1 MKKQKPK
8 VEIDYTP
15 YHVRQQAWYMS
26 LLKFYKNIEYNDNIY
41 TDFATKLFAG
51 KINPKIL
58 KQLDSLRRKHN
69 QQEKKKWEDIKRKGA
84 TRVGLSFRNIYRSK
98 DGRTR

>member
-26 LLKFYKNIEYNDNIY
+26 LLKFYKNIEYDDKIY

-51 KINPKIL
+51 KIDQKIL

-69 QQEKKKWEDIKRKGA
+69 QQEKKMGRHKTKGCNSC
-84 TRVGLSFRNIYRSK
+84 RFKLPKYI
-98 DGRTR
+98 

>member
-26 LLKFYKNIEYNDNIY
+26 LLKFYKNIEYDDKIY

-51 KINPKIL
+51 KIDPKIL

-69 QQEKKKWEDIKRKGA
+69 HI
-84 TRVGLSFRNIYRSK
+84 SSK
-98 DGRTR
+98 

>member
-26 LLKFYKNIEYNDNIY
+26 LLKFYKNIEYDDKIY
-41 TDFATKLFAG
+41 TDFATKLFAN
-51 KINPKIL
+51 KIDPKIL

-69 QQEKKKWEDIKRKGA
+69 QQENTYNQDIQ
-84 TRVGLSFRNIYRSK
+84 
-98 DGRTR
+98 

>member
-26 LLKFYKNIEYNDNIY
+26 LLKFYKNIEYDDKIY
-41 TDFATKLFAG
+41 TDFAGSRKSFNNQVIQLH
-51 KINPKIL
+51 PSKIL
-58 KQLDSLRRKHN
+58 ATKPSGSLTRFTP
-69 QQEKKKWEDIKRKGA
+69 IKTLNLK
-84 TRVGLSFRNIYRSK
+84 
-98 DGRTR
+98 